1 MSQRAN
7 PAVIGAFVFGA
18 LLLAI
23 GAIVFFGTADLFS
36 RKQTYVTYF
45 QQSVS
50 GLAAGSNV
58 KFKGVNVGQVSK
70 VLLALTEEDQSAYVK
85 VYYQIDANLVER
97 FGASVDIFNRE
108 QFLDAV
114 KRGLRAKLE
123 FESLISG
130 QLYLSLDFISR
141 GVSPPRFVAKAEDRH
156 LFEIPPQPSD
166 IDAILGNL
174 TKAIGNLGNVDF
186 LTISKDLHALLH
198 SLQTKVDALKLE
210 ELGPALTRTANSV
223 TDLVNGEQVKGALSS
238 VQESFQQLNVTLE
251 KLNRE
256 TISEN
261 LNPTLEEAKKA
272 MTSLQLAAAELNRL
286 LAPNS
291 GLRYQLDS
299 SLSQIGEAAE
309 ALKQLSE
316 FLERHPNSI
325 FFGRKPKTQSP

>member
-23 GAIVFFGTADLFS
+23 GAIVFFGTADLYS

-45 QQSVS
+45 EQSVS
-50 GLAAGSNV
+50 GLAVGSNV

-70 VLLALTEEDQSAYVK
+70 VLLALSEDQAAYVK

-108 QFLDAV
+108 QFLEAV

-130 QLYLSLDFISR
+130 QLYLSLDFFSWD
-141 GVSPPRFVAKAEDRH
+141 VSPPRFVAGPEDRN
-156 LFEIPPQPSD
+156 LFEVPPQPSD

-325 FFGRKPKTQSP
+325 FFGRKPKTRSP